1 MDVLCVENH
10 PSIAGAAGSS
20 SEISEEKTEKSK

>member
-10 PSIAGAAGSS
+10 PSIAGTAGSRP
-20 SEISEEKTEKSK
+20 EISEETTEESK